1 MKRPWKDGMG
11 LVAAL
16 LMSLTWLAACSKTSQ
31 KNGATSS
38 GSEGGAAIAGTPVQF
53 YTPRGA
59 VYDVKYTSNTVQLD
73 LPAVQ
78 KELKSVSS
86 DGRLFLFDGT
96 DPRIRGLSA
105 GKVLFLEHIG
115 VLRVNGVATKGEQV
129 VVATSPAGL
138 TDFIQDGRI
147 KFSIPVDF
155 RQMRS
160 ELPPKPRTSSFLP
173 GLGGWFGPLERVYA
187 SGGGTPGLV
196 GMSTSGQVNDWSYTA
211 SGSAGG
217 SGLSLSLDARKSLA
231 GMTVKI
237 SAQGDLSNVNTQFTA
252 VIQGGKMADFE
263 YQTPVQGKLHV
274 TWAVLTDSANGG
286 IGETRLQLPPLA
298 KDVIDVYGLP
308 LLFKVDEALIF
319 KPGFG
324 EKKNAAQGGFDLT
337 FDGNGGLNIQG
348 SQKSAEGKMDAQ
360 PSLDKT
366 TVSALAAHGVVLAIN
381 APKISVSLGT
391 ESIKEAIQS
400 VVPSAILDKGADLLK
415 GALDSLGLSG
425 AVKAAP
431 DDFFNVQGSAYV
443 QLVTE
448 FDYTGSGP
456 LSIVPCSLTH
466 LNFYGQAGA
475 GAQLLALQA
484 QSPTVNFNET
494 KLTFRDPDIDACGQ
508 K

>member
-1 MKRPWKDGMG
+1 MKGPRKNDVRLIG
-11 LVAAL
+11 AL
-16 LMSLTWLAACSKTSQ
+16 LMSFAWLAGCSKTSQ
-31 KNGATSS
+31 KNAATSS
-38 GSEGGAAIAGTPVQF
+38 DSAGRAAIAGTPAQF
-53 YTPRGA
+53 YTPEGA
-59 VYDVKYTSNTVQLD
+59 VYDVKYTSNTVRVD
-73 LPAVQ
+73 LPTAE
-78 KELKSVSS
+78 KALKSVSS
-86 DGRLFLFDGT
+86 DGRLFLFDGA
-96 DPRIRGLSA
+96 DGRIRGLAA

-115 VLRVNGVATKGEQV
+115 VLRVNGVANKGGQV
-129 VVATSPAGL
+129 IVATSPAGL
-138 TDFIQDGRI
+138 TDFIEDGKI
-147 KFSIPVDF
+147 KFSMPVDF

-160 ELPPKPRTSSFLP
+160 ELAPERKTSSFWP
-173 GLGGWFGPLERVYA
+173 RLGGWLGPLEPVYA
-187 SGGGTPGLV
+187 SGGGTPGLLGV
-196 GMSTSGQVNDWSYTA
+196 STSGQVNNWSYTA

-217 SGLSLSLDARKSLA
+217 NGLSLSLDASKSLA

-237 SAQGDLSNVNTQFTA
+237 NAQGDLSNVSTQFTA
-252 VIQGGKMADFE
+252 VIQGGKMSDFE
-263 YQTPVQGKLHV
+263 YQTPMQGRLHV
-274 TWAVLTDSANGG
+274 TWAVLIDAANGG
-286 IGETRLQLPPLA
+286 IGEARLQLPPLA

-337 FDGNGGLNIQG
+337 FDGNGGLDIQG

-425 AVKAAP
+425 AVQAAP
-431 DDFFNVQGSAYV
+431 DDFFDVQGSAYV

-448 FDYTGSGP
+448 FDYAGSGP
-456 LSIVPCSLTH
+456 LSLVPCSMTH

>member
-1 MKRPWKDGMG
+1 MNALRTKPAV
-11 LVAAL
+11 LLLATVLSSAA
-16 LMSLTWLAACSKTSQ
+16 WLSACAKSNSIES
-31 KNGATSS
+31 SS
-38 GSEGGAAIAGTPVQF
+38 GGASPAGTPAPF
-53 YTPRGA
+53 YTPRDA
-59 VYDVKYTSNTVQLD
+59 VYNVKYTSNTVQLD
-73 LPAVQ
+73 LPTVQ
-78 KELKSVSS
+78 KTLKSVSS

-96 DPRIRGLSA
+96 NPQIRGLAA
-105 GKVLFLEHIG
+105 GKVLFLEHVG
-115 VLRVNGVATKGEQV
+115 VLRVNGVANKGQQV
-129 VVATSPAGL
+129 VVAASPAGL
-138 TDFIQDGRI
+138 TDFIEDGKI
-147 KFSIPVDF
+147 KFSMPVDF

-160 ELPPKPRTSSFLP
+160 ELAPKTKTPSFLP
-173 GLGGWFGPLERVYA
+173 RLGGWLGPLDRVYA
-187 SGGGTPGLV
+187 SGGGTPGLI
-196 GMSTSGQVNDWSYTA
+196 GLSTSGQVNDWSYTA
-211 SGSAGG
+211 SGSGG
-217 SGLSLSLDARKSLA
+217 GNGLSLSLDASKSLA

-237 SAQGDLSNVNTQFTA
+237 SAQGDLSSVNTQFTA
-252 VIQGGKMADFE
+252 GIQGGKITDFE
-263 YQTPVQGKLHV
+263 YQTPMQGKLHV
-274 TWAVLTDSANGG
+274 TWAVLIDAANGG
-286 IGETRLQLPPLA
+286 IGESRLQLPPLA

-400 VVPSAILDKGADLLK
+400 VVPGALLDKGADLLK

-425 AVKAAP
+425 AVQAAP

-448 FDYTGSGP
+448 FDYAGSGP
-456 LSIVPCSLTH
+456 LSLVPCSMTH

>member
-1 MKRPWKDGMG
+1 MKRQKKTGRLLLATMIFAMG
-11 LVAAL
+11 
-16 LMSLTWLAACSKTSQ
+16 WLSSCSK
-31 KNGATSS
+31 NAATS
-38 GSEGGAAIAGTPVQF
+38 GSSGGASVGGTPAQF
-53 YTPRGA
+53 YTPPGA
-59 VYDVKYTSNTVQLD
+59 IYDVKYTDNTVRID
-73 LPAVQ
+73 LPTVQ
-78 KELKSVSS
+78 KVLRSVSS
-86 DGRLFLFDGT
+86 DGQIFLFDGT
-96 DPRIRGLSA
+96 DAQIRKLTA
-105 GKVLFLEHIG
+105 GKVMFLEHIG
-115 VLRVNGVATKGEQV
+115 VLRVTGVANKGAQV
-129 VVATSPAGL
+129 VVTTAPAGL
-138 TDFIQDGRI
+138 TDFIQDGKI
-147 KFSIPVDF
+147 QFSMPVDF

-160 ELPPKPRTSSFLP
+160 AVAPEPRWPSFLP
-173 GLGGWFGPLERVYA
+173 TLGGWLGPVERVYA
-187 SGGGTPGLV
+187 SGGGTTGLI
-196 GMSTSGQVNDWSYTA
+196 GLSTNGQANGWDYTVAGSG
-211 SGSAGG
+211 GG
-217 SGLSLSLDARKSLA
+217 GGLSLSMDAGKTLS

-237 SAQGDLSNVNTQFTA
+237 HAQGDLSNVNTGFTA
-252 VIQGGKMADFE
+252 VIQGGKMADFQ
-263 YQTPVQGKLHV
+263 YQTPMQGKLHV
-274 TWAVLTDSANGG
+274 TWAVLIDAANGG
-286 IGETRLQLPPLA
+286 IGEARLQLPPLA

-360 PSLDKT
+360 SSLDKT

-448 FDYTGSGP
+448 FDYAGSGP
-456 LSIVPCSLTH
+456 LSLVPCSMTH

-494 KLTFRDPDIDACGQ
+494 KLTFREPDIDACGQ